1 MHGNTASNKDT
12 KCSRKL
18 KRAGGYSPVGHV
30 ENGVIANT
38 LVAPN
43 VHDITDRGKSDEM
56 AILNEVDEESKE
68 KKKRVPSVK
77 VRLFKRLRSNSN
89 SRASKLEFDA
99 DDFDVP
105 VQKVIIKVTISNNSH
120 KLPKLPQICRPKRV
134 AFNPRIS
141 RSDWDIHDIRPGG
154 EREEIELLLSRNS
167 KDISI
172 R

>member
-1 MHGNTASNKDT
+1 M
-12 KCSRKL
+12 
-18 KRAGGYSPVGHV
+18 GHV

-38 LVAPN
+38 LAAPN
-43 VHDITDRGKSDEM
+43 MHDITDGGKDDEM
-56 AILNEVDEESKE
+56 AILNEVEGESKE

-105 VQKVIIKVTISNNSH
+105 VQKVIKVTISNISNN
-120 KLPKLPQICRPKRV
+120 LLKLPQICRPKRV

>member
-1 MHGNTASNKDT
+1 M
-12 KCSRKL
+12 
-18 KRAGGYSPVGHV
+18 GHV

-43 VHDITDRGKSDEM
+43 SHDITDGGKGDEV
-56 AILNEVDEESKE
+56 AILNEVDVDEESKE

-105 VQKVIIKVTISNNSH
+105 VQKVMNLQH
-120 KLPKLPQICRPKRV
+120 FP
-134 AFNPRIS
+134 
-141 RSDWDIHDIRPGG
+141 
-154 EREEIELLLSRNS
+154 
-167 KDISI
+167 
-172 R
+172 

>member
-1 MHGNTASNKDT
+1 M
-12 KCSRKL
+12 
-18 KRAGGYSPVGHV
+18 

-38 LVAPN
+38 FETDAAN
-43 VHDITDRGKSDEM
+43 KNDITDGGKGDEV

-105 VQKVIIKVTISNNSH
+105 VQKVIKVNH
-120 KLPKLPQICRPKRV
+120 LQRFP
-134 AFNPRIS
+134 
-141 RSDWDIHDIRPGG
+141 
-154 EREEIELLLSRNS
+154 
-167 KDISI
+167 
-172 R
+172 